1 MSTISIHGLIGKD
14 IMNRISAHDIIEA
27 VRISKDRQVALDFK
41 LVQFT
46 TKSFMDEFYNEMK
59 KASDSG
65 MQISIIN
72 MSTDLEQMYQAVSR
86 TQKSGVTEITMKPY
100 ARPKTIADLE
110 KIFASMSI

>member
-1 MSTISIHGLIGKD
+1 
-14 IMNRISAHDIIEA
+14 
-27 VRISKDRQVALDFK
+27 
-41 LVQFT
+41 
-46 TKSFMDEFYNEMK
+46 
-59 KASDSG
+59 

-72 MSTDLEQMYQAVSR
+72 MSTDLEQMHQAVSR